1 MYVWCIYFASVS
13 TIYRLDFGTGFMLYL
28 LSSNR
33 IVLKY
38 VPQMEKERNPLRST
52 LVYPRF

>member
-52 LVYPRF
+52 L